1 ATLRPSTDR
10 LLLFYTGET
19 RRATDIL
26 ADQYRRTRE
35 LDPAMIENLHR
46 TKEIGLESHRLLE
59 SGDLVRYA
67 QLLHEHWINKRGRS
81 VGMTTDRADSL
92 YEAARAGGALG
103 GKLVGA
109 G

>member
-1 ATLRPSTDR
+1 
-10 LLLFYTGET
+10 
-19 RRATDIL
+19 
-26 ADQYRRTRE
+26 
-35 LDPAMIENLHR
+35 
-46 TKEIGLESHRLLE
+46 GLESHRLLE

-109 G
+109 GGGGFLLVYTPEPARTRDAMAAAGAAEVRFGFDFHGCFGQEFG